1 MKEISKFLKLKS
13 HTIII
18 FCFYILFLFISTW
31 FGIDYNYILYIV
43 LVSIFLF
50 LLANIISFIKYRS
63 TLDDMTYWAKDPSVK
78 PPDLIIKET
87 EFFEAINKLYKSNKE
102 NENQFDIKMKEL
114 KDYISIWTHQIKTPL
129 FSLDLI
135 LNDHPIDSHQAKA
148 EVFAI
153 EEYIDS
159 LLPYIRLESLSTDF
173 VFKKQSLDNLIRSSI
188 KKYAKVFIKRKN
200 KINFTPS
207 NLNITTD
214 EKRFGLILDQ
224 ILSNA
229 NKYTQDGEIS
239 IYVKDNNLII
249 EDTGIGIRK
258 EDLPRV
264 FDKSYTGYNGRIYKK
279 STGIGLN
286 LVKNTAKNLSL
297 DIDIESEVGKGTS
310 LIINLSRVLN

>member
-50 LLANIISFIKYRS
+50 LLANIISFTKYRS
-63 TLDDMTYWAKDPSVK
+63 TLDDMTYWAKDPSLK
-78 PPDLIIKET
+78 SPDLIKET
-87 EFFEAINKLYKSNKE
+87 EFFEAINSLYKSNKE
-102 NENQFDIKMKEL
+102 NEKQFDIKMKEL

-153 EEYIDS
+153 EEYIDN
-159 LLPYIRLESLSTDF
+159 LLSYIRLESLSTDF
-173 VFKKQSLDNLIRSSI
+173 VFRKQSLDDLIRSSI

-200 KINFTPS
+200 KINFTPT

-214 EKRFGLILDQ
+214 EKWFGLILDQ

-279 STGIGLN
+279 STGIGLK

-297 DIDIESEVGKGTS
+297 DVDIESEVGEGTS
-310 LIINLSRVLN
+310 LVINLSRVLN

>member
-1 MKEISKFLKLKS
+1 MNEISKFLKLKS

-87 EFFEAINKLYKSNKE
+87 EFFEAINKLCKSNKE
-102 NENQFDIKMKEL
+102 NEKQFDIKMKEL

-148 EVFAI
+148 EVFEI

-159 LLPYIRLESLSTDF
+159 LLSYIRLESLSTDF
-173 VFKKQSLDNLIRSSI
+173 VFEKQSLDNLIRSSI

-286 LVKNTAKNLSL
+286 LVKTTAENLS
-297 DIDIESEVGKGTS
+297 IDVGIDSKVDVGTKVI
-310 LIINLSRVLN
+310 LNIGRVLN

>member
-63 TLDDMTYWAKDPSVK
+63 TLDDMTYWAKDPSLK
-78 PPDLIIKET
+78 SPDLIKET
-87 EFFEAINKLYKSNKE
+87 EFFEAINSLYKSNKE
-102 NENQFDIKMKEL
+102 NEKQFDIKMKEL

-159 LLPYIRLESLSTDF
+159 LLSYIRLESLSTDF
-173 VFKKQSLDNLIRSSI
+173 VFRKQSLDDLIRSSI

-200 KINFTPS
+200 KINFTPT

-214 EKRFGLILDQ
+214 EKWFGLILDQ

-239 IYVKDNNLII
+239 IYVKDNKLII

-286 LVKNTAKNLSL
+286 LVKNTAENLSL
-297 DIDIESEVGKGTS
+297 DVDIESEVGEGTS
-310 LIINLSRVLN
+310 LVINLSRVLN

>member
-1 MKEISKFLKLKS
+1 MNEISKFLKLKS

-87 EFFEAINKLYKSNKE
+87 EFFEAINKLCKSNKE
-102 NENQFDIKMKEL
+102 NEKQFDIKMKEL

-148 EVFAI
+148 EVFEI

-159 LLPYIRLESLSTDF
+159 LLSYIRLESLSTDF
-173 VFKKQSLDNLIRSSI
+173 VFEKQSLDNLIRSSI

-297 DIDIESEVGKGTS
+297 DVDIESEVGKGTN
-310 LIINLSRVLN
+310 LIIDLSRVLN